1 MNEEKIG
8 IVSNYY
14 KNIGVAAVI
23 LEGTLAVGD
32 TIHIKGHKTDFTQ
45 KLESMQI
52 EHKNIE
58 KAKEGDDVGIKV
70 NQDIRK
76 HDIVYKL
83 MEQV

>member
-1 MNEEKIG
+1 MNEERIG

-23 LEGTLAVGD
+23 LEGTLVVGD

-70 NQDIRK
+70 NQHIRK
-76 HDIVYKL
+76 HDIVYKV
-83 MEQV
+83 ME

>member
-70 NQDIRK
+70 NQHIRK

>member
-1 MNEEKIG
+1 MNEERIG

-23 LEGTLAVGD
+23 LEGTLLVGD

-70 NQDIRK
+70 NQHIRK
-76 HDIVYKL
+76 HDIVYKV
-83 MEQV
+83 ME